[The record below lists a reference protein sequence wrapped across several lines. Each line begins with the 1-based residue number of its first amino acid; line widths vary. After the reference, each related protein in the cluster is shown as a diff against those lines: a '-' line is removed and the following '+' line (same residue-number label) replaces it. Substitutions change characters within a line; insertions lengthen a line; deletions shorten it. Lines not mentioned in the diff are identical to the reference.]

1 MTSRPEPFGSTW
13 AGSFL
18 ENIDQSTLC
27 DAQCLMARPFPPAYI
42 QTMSFRNISIILA
55 ILLPIGIAAESAI
68 PKRLGA
74 FVEKHCVDCHEGAEA
89 NSGLDFYKLGFDL
102 SKEETAR
109 RWILVYDR
117 LLKGEMPPPKKRRPE
132 ADESKAIL
140 KLLAESITESEQERT
155 QVVLRRLN
163 RREYENTS
171 RDLFQ
176 ADVSVKGLP
185 DDTSTDG
192 FDNVGE
198 GLAVSAE
205 AMQAYLEAAD
215 QVLDAV
221 FSTPEKPKFIRHET
235 NLLKQVDW
243 KGRPQL
249 ESQIGKM
256 FRKTDDGLV
265 IFQSYYCP
273 TNLVNFARMRAPAGT
288 YRGKIRVRAIQSDK
302 PVTMRIY
309 GGDTIV
315 NRRECH
321 LVGYFDVPPNKWST
335 IEFVDRLVED
345 SGTFLPKCYG
355 TEDTRKDADTYPNP
369 GIEIGDIV
377 IEGPIDEWPPKS
389 RALLLG
395 DLNLKSANVEDA
407 EAIIVRLLP
416 RAFRRPVEPIEAK
429 PYVELFSTAFAKGR
443 PFESALRI
451 SLKAILCSP
460 EFLFLDEPGKRD
472 ITPEAFASR
481 LSYFLWSSMPD
492 TELTE
497 LAAAKKLGNP
507 EVLYSQVERMLK
519 DPRARSFTE
528 NFTGQWLSLRDINFT
543 EPDPNLYPEFD
554 ELLRN
559 SMVSETKLFFQEI
572 LDRDFNIMN
581 FVDSD
586 FTFLNG
592 RLAKH
597 YGIDGV
603 EGQEFR
609 KVTLPSESLRG
620 GLLTQASI
628 LKVTANGTY
637 TSPVLRGVWVLDKIM
652 GQPTSPPPDNVG
664 SVEPDTRG
672 ATTIREQLAKHRN
685 VKSCAAC
692 HTRIDPPGFALES
705 FDPIGGLRTNYR
717 TMAEEA
723 KRPTVKRAPFTWAWV
738 RYRIGL
744 PVDATGEMPTGEA
757 FSDVRKF
764 KQLLSRNP
772 DQLTRNLTQK
782 LLTYALG
789 RKIGFSDRPAVEEI
803 VRQAREK
810 EYGFRSLVHVVAQSE
825 VFRKL

>member
-55 ILLPIGIAAESAI
+55 IILPIGIAAESAI

-221 FSTPEKPKFIRHET
+221 FGTPEKPKFIRHET
-235 NLLKQVDW
+235 NLLEQVDW

-273 TNLVNFARMRAPAGT
+273 TNLVMHLALETDSTRFLTYNIPGMNSVPVIRGVDIDYHNLSHHGKDPAKIEQLTIVESAVVRELGAFLEKLDQSKEAGGSLLDSSMVLFGSNLGNASSHDTKNMPIILAGGGFKHGQHLAFDRENNYPLPKLYVSMLQRLGLEADTFATGS
-288 YRGKIRVRAIQSDK
+288 G
-302 PVTMRIY
+302 TMR
-309 GGDTIV
+309 G
-315 NRRECH
+315 
-321 LVGYFDVPPNKWST
+321 
-335 IEFVDRLVED
+335 
-345 SGTFLPKCYG
+345 
-355 TEDTRKDADTYPNP
+355 
-369 GIEIGDIV
+369 
-377 IEGPIDEWPPKS
+377 
-389 RALLLG
+389 
-395 DLNLKSANVEDA
+395 
-407 EAIIVRLLP
+407 
-416 RAFRRPVEPIEAK
+416 
-429 PYVELFSTAFAKGR
+429 
-443 PFESALRI
+443 
-451 SLKAILCSP
+451 
-460 EFLFLDEPGKRD
+460 LDE
-472 ITPEAFASR
+472 
-481 LSYFLWSSMPD
+481 
-492 TELTE
+492 
-497 LAAAKKLGNP
+497 
-507 EVLYSQVERMLK
+507 V
-519 DPRARSFTE
+519 
-528 NFTGQWLSLRDINFT
+528 
-543 EPDPNLYPEFD
+543 
-554 ELLRN
+554 
-559 SMVSETKLFFQEI
+559 
-572 LDRDFNIMN
+572 
-581 FVDSD
+581 
-586 FTFLNG
+586 
-592 RLAKH
+592 
-597 YGIDGV
+597 
-603 EGQEFR
+603 
-609 KVTLPSESLRG
+609 
-620 GLLTQASI
+620 
-628 LKVTANGTY
+628 
-637 TSPVLRGVWVLDKIM
+637 
-652 GQPTSPPPDNVG
+652 
-664 SVEPDTRG
+664 
-672 ATTIREQLAKHRN
+672 
-685 VKSCAAC
+685 
-692 HTRIDPPGFALES
+692 
-705 FDPIGGLRTNYR
+705 
-717 TMAEEA
+717 
-723 KRPTVKRAPFTWAWV
+723 
-738 RYRIGL
+738 
-744 PVDATGEMPTGEA
+744 
-757 FSDVRKF
+757 
-764 KQLLSRNP
+764 
-772 DQLTRNLTQK
+772 
-782 LLTYALG
+782 
-789 RKIGFSDRPAVEEI
+789 
-803 VRQAREK
+803 
-810 EYGFRSLVHVVAQSE
+810 
-825 VFRKL
+825 